1 VTIPL
6 YAATWLELV
15 VAFVIIALG
24 LLAFGNARRTRRGI
38 HFHLHNHNGAS
49 HIHVHFHERGTEHG
63 DHAESHS
70 HAIVRLGIKPFLV
83 GGMHGLAGSASL
95 TLLLITQIKSTLMG
109 LVYLLIFGLR
119 SVSGMLVMSGL
130 EGLPFASRSLARVHF
145 GLQAMVGVMSVV
157 FGLWYAYQISAGW
170 CPRMKVPGALTT

>member
-1 VTIPL
+1 
-6 YAATWLELV
+6 
-15 VAFVIIALG
+15 
-24 LLAFGNARRTRRGI
+24 
-38 HFHLHNHNGAS
+38 
-49 HIHVHFHERGTEHG
+49 
-63 DHAESHS
+63 
-70 HAIVRLGIKPFLV
+70 
-83 GGMHGLAGSASL
+83 MHGLAVSASL

-109 LVYLLIFGLR
+109 LVYLLIFGLG

-130 EGLPFASRSLARVHF
+130 EGLAGRSLARVHF